1 VSPTAER
8 RTQAERRAASEAAVL
23 RAAAELITERGVE
36 GASLRSIGARAGT
49 SRAMPAYHFG
59 SKDALIERLAQQG
72 HERTMAAT
80 ASAIDAAHH
89 DVQELSTLDV
99 LRATIETYLKVLA
112 APETPEERAV
122 VVLWGASFPADM
134 YLPVLDESDRDT
146 HHQLAQLIRAGQDD
160 RSVRDEVDPEDA
172 AAVVMG
178 MARGI
183 AGLSLNQPDIAATD
197 GVRRLCGRAIVELLQ
212 PTGE

>member
-1 VSPTAER
+1 
-8 RTQAERRAASEAAVL
+8 
-23 RAAAELITERGVE
+23 
-36 GASLRSIGARAGT
+36 
-49 SRAMPAYHFG
+49 MPAYHFG

-80 ASAIDAAHH
+80 SLPAIEAADH
-89 DVQELSTLDV
+89 DVQELSTLDA
-99 LRATIETYLKVLA
+99 LRVTIETYLQVIA

-122 VVLWGASFPADM
+122 LVLWGASFPADTS
-134 YLPVLDESDRDT
+134 LPALDRSDRDT
-146 HHQLAQLIRAGQDD
+146 HHQLAQLIRAGQHDGSIRDD
-160 RSVRDEVDPEDA
+160 VDPEDA

-183 AGLSLNQPDIAATD
+183 AGLSLNQPDIADTD

-212 PTGE
+212 PTAHYEDIG

>member
-1 VSPTAER
+1 
-8 RTQAERRAASEAAVL
+8 VL
-23 RAAAELITERGVE
+23 RAAAELITERGVD

-72 HERTMAAT
+72 HERTMDATSLPAIEAAQR
-80 ASAIDAAHH
+80 
-89 DVQELSTLDV
+89 DVQELSTLDA
-99 LRATIETYLKVLA
+99 LRVTIETYLQVIA

-122 VVLWGASFPADM
+122 LVLWGASFPADTS
-134 YLPVLDESDRDT
+134 LPALDRSDRDT
-146 HHQLAQLIRAGQDD
+146 HHQLAQLIRAGQQDGSIRDD
-160 RSVRDEVDPEDA
+160 VDPEDA

-183 AGLSLNQPDIAATD
+183 AGLSLNQPDIADTD

-212 PTGE
+212 PTAHYEDIG